1 MINRADQFDRVFFI
15 YSSGFSAA
23 VAAAAGTTSVTVSI
37 DSQTDFECRYITL
50 AIRQANLIVSTFGGT
65 LAIQFSGS
73 GMLLQNAAI
82 PTDALLGTGQRPYYL
97 VPPQIFTANGTITVT
112 LTSNVATSTDFC
124 IAFHGN
130 KLFAPG
136 ARARS

>member
-1 MINRADQFDRVFFI
+1 MNNRADQFDRVFFI

-136 ARARS
+136 SRTRS

>member
-1 MINRADQFDRVFFI
+1 MLKRYDNFDRVFFI
-15 YSSGFSAA
+15 YSSGFSGA
-23 VAAAAGTTSVTVSI
+23 VAASGGTTSVSIAI

-50 AIRQANLIVSTFGGT
+50 AIRQANVIVSTFGGT
-65 LAIQFSGS
+65 LTIQFSGS
-73 GMLLQNAAI
+73 GMLMQNAGI

-97 VPPQIFTANGTITVT
+97 VPPQIFTANGTITAT

-130 KLFAPG
+130 KLFKPG
-136 ARARS
+136 TFSAQ